1 MLTSI
6 LYLQS
11 CFGVRVD
18 LSSATDGNLTE
29 TATGSS
35 QVSKKPQLPP
45 IASSVQAIL
54 PTPATTLSSGG
65 ESDTEGQPGTGS
77 DSPKPVTGGSDGVME
92 TVSLPAVTVGSTQTG
107 ATSSSGGSGDEGGGG
122 KREAKRK
129 LIDALEEFAPKRR
142 SSRVCVKDACVY
154 IDYQSSLCCVFLF
167 GALHALCVLCLQM
180 KSRKRENPRQSCF
193 EMLKKYMP
201 SWMM

>member
-142 SSRVCVKDACVY
+142 SSRVCVKDACVL
-154 IDYQSSLCCVFLF
+154 IIKVHCVVFFSLEHCMHYVFYV
-167 GALHALCVLCLQM
+167 C
-180 KSRKRENPRQSCF
+180 R
-193 EMLKKYMP
+193 
-201 SWMM
+201 